1 MNISVIYLS
10 WRYKT
15 MWFCCGL
22 TEMGSSAVKQ
32 QIQIAPS
39 SSSAERAE
47 WKKYGS
53 ILAANTK
60 YQIHKI
66 QELLGQFSFWTRRPI
81 LNLSSGVPGQ
91 NWVRS
96 NWNIYIYTYWTG
108 IDSKWKRHTWS
119 ASWLMANWN
128 NSIWVTDKLS
138 VTQIELIIRNLP
150 VQFGGDLKSQTK
162 REIIDFLHASE
173 AKKYQSIE

>member
-1 MNISVIYLS
+1 
-10 WRYKT
+10 
-15 MWFCCGL
+15 
-22 TEMGSSAVKQ
+22 MGSSAVKQ

-39 SSSAERAE
+39 SSFAERAE

-91 NWVRS
+91 
-96 NWNIYIYTYWTG
+96 TG
-108 IDSKWKRHTWS
+108 SSPIETFIFVHIGLRLNPNEKHIHMYLPDLHLDLW
-119 ASWLMANWN
+119 
-128 NSIWVTDKLS
+128 
-138 VTQIELIIRNLP
+138 QIETILFESLTNH
-150 VQFGGDLKSQTK
+150 QSLKLK
-162 REIIDFLHASE
+162 
-173 AKKYQSIE
+173 